1 MENGST
7 NIEIQLR
14 LIKVQ
19 ETGFFMDTSKLSSIT
34 SSDPELFNIEIGLQ
48 VLPYLTEDML
58 DLQLTVRYLMRED
71 SKSIK
76 VVELQTSNQFKIY
89 NLSNVISI
97 TDKELTDKNNVIPTL
112 VGIALGTLRGIL
124 VVKTAGTIMNEYPIP
139 IVNPTDLCKG
149 IHKKL

>member
-1 MENGST
+1 MENITS

-19 ETGFFMDTSKLSSIT
+19 ETGFFMDTAKLSSIT
-34 SSDPELFNIEIGLQ
+34 NTDPELFNIEIGLQ
-48 VLPYLTEDML
+48 VLPDLTKDVL
-58 DLQLTVRYLMRED
+58 DLQLIVRYLLRED
-71 SKSIK
+71 SENIK
-76 VVELQTSNQFKIY
+76 VVELQTSNFFKIF
-89 NLSNVISI
+89 NLSNVLSI

-124 VVKTAGTIMNEYPIP
+124 VVKTVGTILSEYPIP

-149 IHKKL
+149 IHKD